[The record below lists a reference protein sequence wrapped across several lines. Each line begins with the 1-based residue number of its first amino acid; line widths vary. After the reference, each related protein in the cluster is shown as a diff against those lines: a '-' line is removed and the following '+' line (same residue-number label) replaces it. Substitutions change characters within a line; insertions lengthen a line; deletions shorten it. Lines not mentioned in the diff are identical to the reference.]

1 MEDRLVQII
10 GNGGWMAVG
19 VVLGYLMKKLERRVE
34 RLEEKMDA
42 MHDEFITKEDHYRD
56 ISGWRGEIHS
66 GDQVVSDYRNRNRP
80 LRGNHTRRRR
90 CP

>member
-1 MEDRLVQII
+1 MEDRLVQIL

-56 ISGWRGEIHS
+56 ISGWRGEIHKV
-66 GDQVVSDYRNRNRP
+66 DTKIDRLMEKLLEV
-80 LRGNHTRRRR
+80 LKK
-90 CP
+90 

>member
-19 VVLGYLMKKLERRVE
+19 VVLGYLMRKLERRVE
-34 RLEEKMDA
+34 RLEEKIDA

-56 ISGWRGEIHS
+56 ISGWRGEIHRLEDKIDRFS
-66 GDQVVSDYRNRNRP
+66 ERVMEV
-80 LRGNHTRRRR
+80 LRK
-90 CP
+90 